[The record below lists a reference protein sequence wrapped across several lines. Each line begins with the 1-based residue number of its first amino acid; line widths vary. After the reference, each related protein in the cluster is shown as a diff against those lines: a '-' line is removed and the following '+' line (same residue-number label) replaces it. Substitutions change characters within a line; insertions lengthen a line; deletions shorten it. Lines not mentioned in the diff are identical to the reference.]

1 MDMSNGLVAFMLGAG
16 AGAWVYSVMMKRT
29 GSNTTNSL
37 VVAGIAGLF
46 GFVAMLVLLS
56 FIKNMLG

>member
-1 MDMSNGLVAFMLGAG
+1 MSNGLVAFMLGAG
-16 AGAWVYSVMMKRT
+16 VGAWVYSVMMRRT

>member
-16 AGAWVYSVMMKRT
+16 VGAWVYSVMMRRT

-56 FIKNMLG
+56 FIKNLLG

>member
-1 MDMSNGLVAFMLGAG
+1 MSNGLVAFMLGAG
-16 AGAWVYSVMMKRT
+16 TGAWVYSKMMRRT

-46 GFVAMLVLLS
+46 GFVAMLTLLT
-56 FIKNMLG
+56 FVNNWLG